1 MLVHIIY
8 EAQSVSIT
16 SSDGAELFVLNQ
28 PSCPNSEQF
37 KRH

>member
-16 SSDGAELFVLNQ
+16 SSGGAEVSVLTE
-28 PSCPNSEQF
+28 PPYPNSEQF
-37 KRH
+37 KRQ